1 MEGKMVVLTRGV
13 HQALEEFQWLAEDL
27 SKRPTRLF
35 EHVPLHPT
43 LDGYY
48 DASWYICVEAV
59 LLGPTEVP
67 QTPQPQTSATATF
80 PDTVG
85 AHPIV

>member
-1 MEGKMVVLTRGV
+1 MVVLTRGV

-48 DASWYICVEAV
+48 DASWYICVGAV